1 MKIKQKIA
9 AGLLAVA
16 ATTGLT
22 LATTIPAEAVTMSRV
37 QHCNWPQKATVQTV
51 NHTGSWSATAY
62 SPTGWRLGSV
72 SGSGNMYWHTPWEDV
87 NVFVYSA
94 DGSYYVSGHCRY

>member
-1 MKIKQKIA
+1 MKIKQRIG

-22 LATTIPAEAVTMSRV
+22 LATAVPAEAVTMTRV
-37 QHCNWPQKATVQTV
+37 QHCNWPQKASLQTV
-51 NHTGSWSATAY
+51 NHSGSYRAVAY
-62 SPTGWRLGSV
+62 SPTGWKLGEK
-72 SGSGNMYWHTPWEDV
+72 SGSGTMFWHTPWEDV
-87 NVFVYSA
+87 NVYVYSA

>member
-9 AGLLAVA
+9 AGMLAVA

-37 QHCNWPQKATVQTV
+37 QHCNWPQKATVQTY
-51 NHTGSWSATAY
+51 NHTGSYRAVAY
-62 SPTGWRLGSV
+62 SPTGWKLGEV
-72 SGSGNMYWHTPWEDV
+72 SGYGTMYWHTPWEDV
-87 NVFVYSA
+87 NVWVYSA
-94 DGSYYVSGHCRY
+94 DGSYGIGGHCRY